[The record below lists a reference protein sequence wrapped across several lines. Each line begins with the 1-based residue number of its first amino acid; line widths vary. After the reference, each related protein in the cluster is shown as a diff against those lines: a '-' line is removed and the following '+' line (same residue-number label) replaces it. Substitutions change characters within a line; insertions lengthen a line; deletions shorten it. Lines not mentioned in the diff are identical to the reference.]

1 MPMKKKN
8 SSNFYNIFSG
18 IELNIVEEK
27 INNGIMY
34 KGYHNGKLVDTLFI
48 ENDKLYTDKLYTDK
62 LDGLV
67 NYKRGYI
74 YANGYSLL
82 VMIGELLC

>member
-18 IELNIVEEK
+18 IELDIVEEK

-48 ENDKLYTDKLYTDK
+48 ENDKLYTDKL
-62 LDGLV
+62 DGLV

>member
-1 MPMKKKN
+1 MPIKKKN
-8 SSNFYNIFSG
+8 SSSFYNIFSG
-18 IELNIVEEK
+18 IELDIVEEK

-34 KGYHNGKLVDTLFI
+34 KGYHNGKMVDTLFI
-48 ENDKLYTDKLYTDK
+48 ENDKLYTDK